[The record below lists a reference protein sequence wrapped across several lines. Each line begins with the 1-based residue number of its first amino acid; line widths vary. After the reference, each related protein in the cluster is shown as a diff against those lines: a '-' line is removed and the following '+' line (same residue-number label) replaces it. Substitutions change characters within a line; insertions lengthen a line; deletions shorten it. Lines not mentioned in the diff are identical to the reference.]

1 MILDTR
7 LRLELPRETGIIL
20 RCAVKVGKPLHP
32 TPGTRRLLE
41 SSSRPEQRA
50 HKIKSSLAKVGAAP
64 ESLPEITTEA
74 QASGTSLAKVSSAE
88 SSPGSHALEDKGTA
102 TWSLTA
108 WVSEVQAFEARAV
121 RAQAWETQAFEAQS
135 RASHPKATP
144 VPHSRAA
151 PQGLGKSAVTP
162 GPRGRGS
169 GWLPRHNLGRSIF
182 FRPKRMLNEGTQLGA
197 INLHS

>member
-1 MILDTR
+1 MVSFRST
-7 LRLELPRETGIIL
+7 
-20 RCAVKVGKPLHP
+20 
-32 TPGTRRLLE
+32 
-41 SSSRPEQRA
+41 

-121 RAQAWETQAFEAQS
+121 RAQAWETQASEAQS

-144 VPHSRAA
+144 VTEAEAA
-151 PQGLGKSAVTP
+151 PVLKQRLLPEKVQVPEKEKSEVLITRPFWSNKAEYLLAQMGYTMRPASLWSFCYLWLHSGGGKS
-162 GPRGRGS
+162 GYQEPRIHKGLTR
-169 GWLPRHNLGRSIF
+169 W
-182 FRPKRMLNEGTQLGA
+182 RPV
-197 INLHS
+197 

>member
-1 MILDTR
+1 MSFRST
-7 LRLELPRETGIIL
+7 
-20 RCAVKVGKPLHP
+20 
-32 TPGTRRLLE
+32 
-41 SSSRPEQRA
+41 

-144 VPHSRAA
+144 VTEAEAA
-151 PQGLGKSAVTP
+151 PKGSRTLVSSPHMVREPLLGT
-162 GPRGRGS
+162 
-169 GWLPRHNLGRSIF
+169 
-182 FRPKRMLNEGTQLGA
+182 EGATAGTDRLQSPQF
-197 INLHS
+197 HSWHS